1 MKKGLIAAG
10 LLVSLSGTAQ
20 DVSTYTPGTM
30 GEGVVYYLP
39 KTEIELQVTATKV
52 VYTPGEFCQYA
63 DRYLRLTGISSQPE
77 EHWEINSIKVNS
89 IGIPDPDNAYAVKLK
104 DKSAA
109 SQVELTPEGI
119 IKAIN
124 TTSPIEKAPV
134 TKVADTVK
142 KRIDPRSFM
151 TEEILIAGSTA
162 KMAELVAKE
171 IYNIRESKN
180 SLTRG
185 QADYMPKDGAALK
198 LMLDNLDEQE
208 QAMMQMFAGTTDRT
222 EKSFTIRIKP
232 EAGMKEKVAFRFSKK
247 LGMLDA
253 DNLSGEPYY
262 ISIINQETL
271 PPMDPKGKEK
281 KKTDGVIYNIPAYVP
296 QVYAI
301 YDNLA
306 KVLQD
311 AGVTVSQL
319 ADKSYIS
326 NPTYVVTQA
335 VKAAK
340 SDAGNINYYI
350 DVLSQFNSAGWDV
363 LIKNH
368 PDLTSVITKTA
379 DQARNI
385 NYFLGLNIADT
396 PKIKS
401 ISVIIPVLSIITQY
415 ISTKLSM
422 AGTQQQTANT
432 DNPMGQSMQTMNTI
446 MPFMTGFMC
455 LMFPIGVGI
464 YWIAGNVFRIFQQLC
479 INLYF
484 SKINMDDM
492 IKENVEKAKK
502 KYEKMG
508 MDSSVLEKAA
518 KTRTSN
524 INTAAKNN
532 AASQKS
538 AASSDN
544 KRKSSISDKAKK
556 SSTKDIKKSANT
568 NYKEGSIA
576 AYANMLNREDK

>member
-1 MKKGLIAAG
+1 MSVFLTTYQGAILGPIAR
-10 LLVSLSGTAQ
+10 LLGYILQGIYSVLSTVG
-20 DVSTYTPGTM
+20 
-30 GEGVVYYLP
+30 
-39 KTEIELQVTATKV
+39 IEN
-52 VYTPGEFCQYA
+52 
-63 DRYLRLTGISSQPE
+63 TGICMILFTFIVNALMIPMQ
-77 EHWEINSIKVNS
+77 IKQQ
-89 IGIPDPDNAYAVKLK
+89 K
-104 DKSAA
+104 
-109 SQVELTPEGI
+109 
-119 IKAIN
+119 
-124 TTSPIEKAPV
+124 
-134 TKVADTVK
+134 
-142 KRIDPRSFM
+142 F
-151 TEEILIAGSTA
+151 A
-162 KMAELVAKE
+162 KMSSVMNPELMAIQAK
-171 IYNIRESKN
+171 YKNKKDQESQQKM
-180 SLTRG
+180 SLET
-185 QADYMPKDGAALK
+185 QAVYQKYGVSPVSGCLP
-198 LMLDNLDEQE
+198 ML
-208 QAMMQMFAGTTDRT
+208 
-222 EKSFTIRIKP
+222 I
-232 EAGMKEKVAFRFSKK
+232 
-247 LGMLDA
+247 
-253 DNLSGEPYY
+253 
-262 ISIINQETL
+262 TL
-271 PPMDPKGKEK
+271 PILFALYR
-281 KKTDGVIYNIPAYVP
+281 VIYNIPAYVP

-379 DQARNI
+379 EQARNI
-385 NYFLGLNIADT
+385 NYFLGMNIADT

-401 ISVIIPVLSIITQY
+401 FSVIIPVLSIITQY

-422 AGTQQQTANT
+422 AGTQQQTVNS

-484 SKINMDDM
+484 TKINMDDM

-508 MDSSVLEKAA
+508 MDPSVLEKAA

-524 INTAAKNN
+524 INTAAKNNN

>member
-1 MKKGLIAAG
+1 MSVFLTTYQGAILGPIAR
-10 LLVSLSGTAQ
+10 LLGYILQGIYSVLSTVG
-20 DVSTYTPGTM
+20 
-30 GEGVVYYLP
+30 
-39 KTEIELQVTATKV
+39 IEN
-52 VYTPGEFCQYA
+52 
-63 DRYLRLTGISSQPE
+63 TGICMILFTFIVNALMIPMQ
-77 EHWEINSIKVNS
+77 IKQQ
-89 IGIPDPDNAYAVKLK
+89 K
-104 DKSAA
+104 
-109 SQVELTPEGI
+109 
-119 IKAIN
+119 
-124 TTSPIEKAPV
+124 
-134 TKVADTVK
+134 
-142 KRIDPRSFM
+142 F
-151 TEEILIAGSTA
+151 A
-162 KMAELVAKE
+162 KMSSVMNPELMAIQAK
-171 IYNIRESKN
+171 YKNKKDQESQQKM
-180 SLTRG
+180 SLET
-185 QADYMPKDGAALK
+185 QAVYQKYGVSPVSGCLP
-198 LMLDNLDEQE
+198 ML
-208 QAMMQMFAGTTDRT
+208 
-222 EKSFTIRIKP
+222 I
-232 EAGMKEKVAFRFSKK
+232 
-247 LGMLDA
+247 
-253 DNLSGEPYY
+253 
-262 ISIINQETL
+262 TL
-271 PPMDPKGKEK
+271 PILFALYR
-281 KKTDGVIYNIPAYVP
+281 VIYNIPAYVP

-368 PDLTSVITKTA
+368 PDLTDVITKTA
-379 DQARNI
+379 NQARDI

-401 ISVIIPVLSIITQY
+401 FSVIIPVLSIITQY

-422 AGTQQQTANT
+422 AGTQQQTVNS

-455 LMFPIGVGI
+455 LMFPIGVGV

-484 SKINMDDM
+484 SKVNMDDM

-508 MDSSVLEKAA
+508 MDPSVLEKAA

>member
-1 MKKGLIAAG
+1 MSVFLTTYQGAILGPIAR
-10 LLVSLSGTAQ
+10 LLGYILQGIYSVLSTVG
-20 DVSTYTPGTM
+20 
-30 GEGVVYYLP
+30 
-39 KTEIELQVTATKV
+39 IEN
-52 VYTPGEFCQYA
+52 
-63 DRYLRLTGISSQPE
+63 TGICMILFTFIVNALMIPMQ
-77 EHWEINSIKVNS
+77 IKQQ
-89 IGIPDPDNAYAVKLK
+89 K
-104 DKSAA
+104 
-109 SQVELTPEGI
+109 
-119 IKAIN
+119 
-124 TTSPIEKAPV
+124 
-134 TKVADTVK
+134 
-142 KRIDPRSFM
+142 F
-151 TEEILIAGSTA
+151 A
-162 KMAELVAKE
+162 KMSSVMNPELMAIQAK
-171 IYNIRESKN
+171 YKNKKDQESQQKM
-180 SLTRG
+180 SLET
-185 QADYMPKDGAALK
+185 QAVYQKYGVSPVSGCLP
-198 LMLDNLDEQE
+198 ML
-208 QAMMQMFAGTTDRT
+208 
-222 EKSFTIRIKP
+222 I
-232 EAGMKEKVAFRFSKK
+232 
-247 LGMLDA
+247 
-253 DNLSGEPYY
+253 
-262 ISIINQETL
+262 TL
-271 PPMDPKGKEK
+271 PILFALYR
-281 KKTDGVIYNIPAYVP
+281 VIYNIPAYVP

-319 ADKSYIS
+319 ADKSYVS

-379 DQARNI
+379 EQARKI
-385 NYFLGLNIADT
+385 NYFLGMNIADT

-401 ISVIIPVLSIITQY
+401 FSVIIPVLSIITQY

-422 AGTQQQTANT
+422 AGTQQQTVNS
-432 DNPMGQSMQTMNTI
+432 DNPMGQSMKTMNTI

-508 MDSSVLEKAA
+508 IDSSVLEKAA

-556 SSTKDIKKSANT
+556 SSTKDIKKSTNT

>member
-1 MKKGLIAAG
+1 MSVFLTTYQGAILGPIARLLGYILQGLYS
-10 LLVSLSGTAQ
+10 VLSTVG
-20 DVSTYTPGTM
+20 
-30 GEGVVYYLP
+30 
-39 KTEIELQVTATKV
+39 IEN
-52 VYTPGEFCQYA
+52 
-63 DRYLRLTGISSQPE
+63 TGICMILFTIIVNALMIPMQ
-77 EHWEINSIKVNS
+77 IKQQ
-89 IGIPDPDNAYAVKLK
+89 K
-104 DKSAA
+104 
-109 SQVELTPEGI
+109 
-119 IKAIN
+119 
-124 TTSPIEKAPV
+124 
-134 TKVADTVK
+134 
-142 KRIDPRSFM
+142 F
-151 TEEILIAGSTA
+151 A
-162 KMAELVAKE
+162 KMSSVMNPELMAIQAK
-171 IYNIRESKN
+171 YKNKKDQESQQKM
-180 SLTRG
+180 SLET
-185 QADYMPKDGAALK
+185 QAVYQKYGVSPVSGCLP
-198 LMLDNLDEQE
+198 ML
-208 QAMMQMFAGTTDRT
+208 
-222 EKSFTIRIKP
+222 I
-232 EAGMKEKVAFRFSKK
+232 
-247 LGMLDA
+247 
-253 DNLSGEPYY
+253 
-262 ISIINQETL
+262 TL
-271 PPMDPKGKEK
+271 PILFALYR
-281 KKTDGVIYNIPAYVP
+281 VIYNIPAYVP

-350 DVLSQFNSAGWDV
+350 DVLSQFNSTGWDV

-368 PDLTSVITKTA
+368 PDLTNVITKTA
-379 DQARNI
+379 EQARSI

-422 AGTQQQTANT
+422 AGTQQQTANS
-432 DNPMGQSMQTMNTI
+432 DNPMGQSMQTMNTV
-446 MPFMTGFMC
+446 MPFVTGFMC

-508 MDSSVLEKAA
+508 MDPSVLEKAA

-532 AASQKS
+532 TAPQKS

-556 SSTKDIKKSANT
+556 SSTKDIKKSTNT

>member
-1 MKKGLIAAG
+1 MSVFLTTYQGAILGPIAR
-10 LLVSLSGTAQ
+10 LLGYILQGIYTVLSTVG
-20 DVSTYTPGTM
+20 
-30 GEGVVYYLP
+30 
-39 KTEIELQVTATKV
+39 IEN
-52 VYTPGEFCQYA
+52 
-63 DRYLRLTGISSQPE
+63 TGICMILFTFIVNALMIPMQ
-77 EHWEINSIKVNS
+77 IKQQ
-89 IGIPDPDNAYAVKLK
+89 K
-104 DKSAA
+104 
-109 SQVELTPEGI
+109 
-119 IKAIN
+119 
-124 TTSPIEKAPV
+124 
-134 TKVADTVK
+134 
-142 KRIDPRSFM
+142 F
-151 TEEILIAGSTA
+151 A
-162 KMAELVAKE
+162 KMSSVMNPELMAIQAK
-171 IYNIRESKN
+171 YKNKKDQESQQKM
-180 SLTRG
+180 SLET
-185 QADYMPKDGAALK
+185 QAVYQKYGVSPVSGCLP
-198 LMLDNLDEQE
+198 ML
-208 QAMMQMFAGTTDRT
+208 
-222 EKSFTIRIKP
+222 I
-232 EAGMKEKVAFRFSKK
+232 
-247 LGMLDA
+247 
-253 DNLSGEPYY
+253 
-262 ISIINQETL
+262 TL
-271 PPMDPKGKEK
+271 PILFALYR
-281 KKTDGVIYNIPAYVP
+281 VIYNIPAYVP

-368 PDLTSVITKTA
+368 PDLTDVITKTA
-379 DQARNI
+379 NQARDI

-401 ISVIIPVLSIITQY
+401 FSVIIPVLSIITQY

-422 AGTQQQTANT
+422 AGTQQQTVNS

-484 SKINMDDM
+484 SKVNMDDM